1 MSDASIAGRIY
12 EPAAY
17 SASSLEGCYW
27 VQTAPDTASYP
38 RLEGEATVEF
48 AVIGAGFTGLSA
60 ALRLAEAGGDVAVLD
75 AHPPGW
81 GASGRNGGF
90 CCVGGAKASSAQIGA
105 RYGAQELTR
114 FFAAERAAIEQV
126 SDRIAALELSV
137 DRHSQGELQLAHSPK
152 LFAQMRAEAAKI
164 SATYGV
170 QADLIA
176 PGDLAGIGL
185 NAQGM
190 HGGLRLDLGFALNPR
205 KYALGL
211 AHAVQAC
218 GGTIHA
224 DSAVLSIARE
234 GDHHVLRTNHGTL
247 RARHLL
253 IATNGYSSDAVP
265 GWMRS
270 RFLPMQSSVIVTRPL
285 SDDEIAAQGWSSD
298 LMAYDSRN
306 LLHYFRLMP
315 DRRMLFGMRGAVR
328 LTQAS
333 QHAHRTA
340 TRAHF
345 DAMFPTWRGV
355 EAPHFWSGLICMARD
370 LVPFVGALGQ
380 GDNTYAAFA
389 YHGNGVAMGSWSGDQ
404 MARLALGQP
413 TELPDFFQRMPKRF
427 ELGPLRRLSLP
438 MALLHYR
445 IKDAL
450 S

>member
-1 MSDASIAGRIY
+1 
-12 EPAAY
+12 
-17 SASSLEGCYW
+17 
-27 VQTAPDTASYP
+27 VQTAPNPASYP
-38 RLEGEATVEF
+38 RYEGESAVEF

-60 ALRLAEAGGDVAVLD
+60 ALRLAEAGADVAVLD
-75 AHPPGW
+75 AYPPGW

-90 CCVGGAKASSAQIGA
+90 CCIGGAKASSAQIA
-105 RYGAQELTR
+105 TRYGAAEAAK
-114 FFAAERAAIEQV
+114 FHAAERAGIELV
-126 SDRIAALELSV
+126 SDRISALDLSV

-152 LFAQMRAEAAKI
+152 MFAQMRAEAVQIA
-164 SATYGV
+164 AAYGT
-170 QADLIA
+170 QTDLIA
-176 PGDLAGIGL
+176 PGDLAGMGL

-190 HGGLRLDLGFALNPR
+190 HGGLRIDLGFALNPR

-211 AHAVQAC
+211 AQAVQAR
-218 GGTIHA
+218 GGRIHG

-234 GDHHVLRTNHGTL
+234 GEYHVLTTAQGRL

-265 GWMRS
+265 RWMRA
-270 RFLPMQSSVIVTRPL
+270 RYLPLQSSVIVTRPL
-285 SDDEIAAQGWSSD
+285 SEDEIAAQGWSSD

-328 LTQAS
+328 WTHAS
-333 QHAHRTA
+333 HHAHRAA

-345 DAMFPTWRGV
+345 DAMFPAWSSV
-355 EAPHFWSGLICMARD
+355 ETPHFWSGLVCLARD

-380 GDNTYAAFA
+380 GETTYAAFA

-413 TELPDFFQRMPKRF
+413 TDLPNFFQRSPQRF

-438 MALLHYR
+438 LALLHYR
-445 IKDAL
+445 LKDAL

>member
-1 MSDASIAGRIY
+1 MSEASIAGRIY

-17 SASSLEGCYW
+17 AANSLKGCYW
-27 VQTAPDTASYP
+27 VQTAPDPARYP
-38 RLEGEATVEF
+38 RLEGEGTVEF

-60 ALRLAEAGGDVAVLD
+60 ALRLAEAGADVAVLD

-90 CCVGGAKASSAQIGA
+90 CCIGGAKASSAQIRA
-105 RYGAQELTR
+105 RYGVAEAAM
-114 FFAAERAAIEQV
+114 FHAAERAAIELV
-126 SDRIAALELSV
+126 SDRISTLGLSV
-137 DRHSQGELQLAHSPK
+137 DRHSQGELQLAHSAK
-152 LFAQMRAEAAKI
+152 VFAHMRAEARQI

-170 QADLIA
+170 QTDLIA
-176 PGDLAGIGL
+176 PQDLAGMGL
-185 NAQGM
+185 KAQGM

-211 AHAVQAC
+211 AQAVQAR
-218 GGTIHA
+218 GGRIHG

-234 GDHHVLRTNHGTL
+234 GEYHVLTTEHGRL

-270 RFLPMQSSVIVTRPL
+270 RYLPLQSSVIVTRPL
-285 SDDEIAAQGWSSD
+285 TENEIAAQGWSSD

-328 LTQAS
+328 WTQAS
-333 QHAHRTA
+333 HAAHRAA

-345 DAMFPTWRGV
+345 DAIFPAWRGV
-355 EAPHFWSGLICMARD
+355 ETPHFWSGLVCLARD

-380 GDNTYAAFA
+380 GETTYAAFA

-404 MARLALGQP
+404 MARLAMGQP
-413 TELPDFFQRMPKRF
+413 TDLPAFFQRSPQRF

-438 MALLHYR
+438 LALLHYR
-445 IKDAL
+445 IKDGL

>member
-1 MSDASIAGRIY
+1 MSEPSIAGRIY

-17 SASSLEGCYW
+17 AAKSLEGCFW
-27 VQTAPDTASYP
+27 VQTAPDPAQYP
-38 RLEGEATVEF
+38 RFEGESSVEF

-60 ALRLAEAGGDVAVLD
+60 ALRLSEAGAEVAVLD

-90 CCVGGAKASSAQIGA
+90 CCIGGAKASSAQIRT
-105 RYGAQELTR
+105 RYGAAEAAK
-114 FFAAERAAIEQV
+114 FHAAERAAIEQV
-126 SDRIAALELSV
+126 SDRIATLGLSV
-137 DRHSQGELQLAHSPK
+137 DRHSEGELQLAHSPK
-152 LFAQMRAEAAKI
+152 VFAQMRAEAAQI

-170 QADLIA
+170 QADLIG
-176 PGDLAGIGL
+176 PGDLASMGL

-211 AHAVQAC
+211 ARAVQDR
-218 GGTIHA
+218 GGRIHA
-224 DSAVLSIARE
+224 DSAVHSITRE
-234 GDHHVLRTNHGTL
+234 GEFHVLHTAHGRL

-253 IATNGYSSDAVP
+253 MATNGYSSDTLP
-265 GWMRS
+265 RWMRS
-270 RFLPMQSSVIVTRPL
+270 RYLPLQSSVIVTRPL
-285 SDDEIAAQGWSSD
+285 SENEIAAQGWSSD

-328 LTQAS
+328 WSDAS
-333 QHAHRTA
+333 QRAHRTA

-345 DAMFPTWRGV
+345 DAMFPAWQGV
-355 EAPHFWSGLICMARD
+355 ETSHFWSGLVCLARD

-380 GDNTYAAFA
+380 GERVYGAFA

-413 TELPDFFQRMPKRF
+413 TDLPNFFQRSPQRF

-438 MALLHYR
+438 LALLHYR

>member
-1 MSDASIAGRIY
+1 MSAPHIAGRIY
-12 EPAAY
+12 ESAAY
-17 SASSLEGCYW
+17 AANSLEGCYW

-38 RLEGEATVEF
+38 RFDAEGTVEF

-60 ALRLAEAGGDVAVLD
+60 ALRLAEAGADVAVLD

-90 CCVGGAKASSAQIGA
+90 CCIGGAKASSAQIGA
-105 RYGAQELTR
+105 RYGAAEAAK
-114 FFAAERAAIEQV
+114 FHAAERAAIELV
-126 SDRIAALELSV
+126 SKRITTLGLSV

-152 LFAQMRAEAAKI
+152 MFAQMRAEAAKL
-164 SATYGV
+164 SATYGT
-170 QADLIA
+170 QIDLIA
-176 PGDLAGIGL
+176 PGDLTSMGL
-185 NAQGM
+185 NAQGT

-211 AHAVQAC
+211 AQAVQAR
-218 GGTIHA
+218 GGRIHS

-234 GDHHVLRTNHGTL
+234 GEYHVLTTAHGRL

-253 IATNGYSSDAVP
+253 MATNGYSSDTVP
-265 GWMRS
+265 RWMRS
-270 RFLPMQSSVIVTRPL
+270 RYLPLQSSVLVTRPL

-328 LTQAS
+328 WTAAS
-333 QHAHRTA
+333 HHAHRAA

-345 DAMFPTWRGV
+345 DAMFPAWRAV
-355 EAPHFWSGLICMARD
+355 ETPHFWSGLVCLARD

-380 GDNTYAAFA
+380 GENAYAAFA

-404 MARLALGQP
+404 MARLAMGQP
-413 TELPDFFQRMPKRF
+413 TDLPNFFQRSPQRF

-438 MALLHYR
+438 LALLQYR
-445 IKDAL
+445 LKDAL

>member
-1 MSDASIAGRIY
+1 MSEASIAGRIY

-17 SASSLEGCYW
+17 AASSLKGCYW
-27 VQTAPDTASYP
+27 VQTAPDPASYP
-38 RLEGEATVEF
+38 RFEGEGIVEF

-60 ALRLAEAGGDVAVLD
+60 ALRLAEAGADVAVLD

-90 CCVGGAKASSAQIGA
+90 CCIGGAKASSAQIHR
-105 RYGAQELTR
+105 RYGAAEVAK
-114 FFAAERAAIEQV
+114 FHAAERAAIELV
-126 SDRIAALELSV
+126 SKRIATLGLSV

-152 LFAQMRAEAAKI
+152 VFAQMRAEAAQI
-164 SATYGV
+164 SATYSV
-170 QADLIA
+170 QTDLIA
-176 PGDLAGIGL
+176 PGDLAGMGL

-190 HGGLRLDLGFALNPR
+190 HGGLRIDLGFALNPR

-211 AHAVQAC
+211 AQAVQAR
-218 GGTIHA
+218 GGRIHG
-224 DSAVLSIARE
+224 DSAVLAIARE
-234 GDHHVLRTNHGTL
+234 GEYHVLTTAHGRV

-253 IATNGYSSDAVP
+253 IATNGYSSDRLP

-270 RFLPMQSSVIVTRPL
+270 RYLPLQSSVLVTRPL

-328 LTQAS
+328 WSDAS
-333 QHAHRTA
+333 QRAHRAA

-345 DAMFPTWRGV
+345 DAMFPAWSSV
-355 EAPHFWSGLICMARD
+355 ETPHFWSGLVCLARD
-370 LVPFVGALGQ
+370 LVPFVGPLGP
-380 GDNTYAAFA
+380 GETTYAAFA

-404 MARLALGQP
+404 MARLALGLP
-413 TELPDFFQRMPKRF
+413 TDLPNFFQRSPQRF

-438 MALLHYR
+438 LALLHYR
-445 IKDAL
+445 LKDAL
-450 S
+450 N